1 MVRSSVS
8 GGDQMVDHLRDIYSL
23 TRCTSAVSTKRVTM
37 PRDVSPPL
45 ALGIQQSKA
54 FDWMG

>member
-1 MVRSSVS
+1 MVRSNVS
-8 GGDQMVDHLRDIYSL
+8 GGDQIGDPLIDIYSL

-37 PRDVSPPL
+37 PRDVSPSL

-54 FDWMG
+54 SDRMR